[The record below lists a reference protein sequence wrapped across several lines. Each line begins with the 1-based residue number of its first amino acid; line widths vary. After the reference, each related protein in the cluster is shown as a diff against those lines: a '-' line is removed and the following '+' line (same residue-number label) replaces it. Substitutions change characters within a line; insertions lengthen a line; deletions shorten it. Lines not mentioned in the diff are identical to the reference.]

1 MLLTATFAEISA
13 SDISTTT
20 GYTMA
25 LIKDFWPLIA
35 ILLGVGIAGAIIA
48 IFWKH

>member
-1 MLLTATFAEISA
+1 MILTATFA
-13 SDISTTT
+13 DISSGDIATTT

-35 ILLGVGIAGAIIA
+35 ILLGVGIAAAIIT